1 MGMCCLALSLHSKH
15 FCTSLSRKSGPEQN
29 KGNDGGGGERR
40 KCLLANPT
48 ILKKL
53 RSPMNTASDW
63 CGAGGVD

>member
-29 KGNDGGGGERR
+29 KGNDGGEGGERR

-48 ILKKL
+48 ILKNYV
-53 RSPMNTASDW
+53 RP
-63 CGAGGVD
+63 